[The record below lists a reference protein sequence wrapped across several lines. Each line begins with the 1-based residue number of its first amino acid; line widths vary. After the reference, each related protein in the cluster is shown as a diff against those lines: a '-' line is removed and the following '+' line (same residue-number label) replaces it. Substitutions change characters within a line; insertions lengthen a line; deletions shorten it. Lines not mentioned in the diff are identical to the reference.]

1 MLICVLS
8 TIEVRALGCYTD
20 RNIEEIG
27 DYFLSEIGSLSS
39 VKKREKALIATLTI
53 VLLVPLTSVTQ
64 ANAPSPGSASDPVIT
79 KSYFDQNSL
88 TQDQVKQLISAE
100 IAKIP
105 SSGNG
110 NGGSNGQSTGSF
122 AGSSS
127 LTVVQLKAG
136 QTLYAGAG
144 TEFIVRTGKTVA
156 VSNDEDGIPDVTSGK
171 DIPAGAAI
179 ENNHHLIFPRDTR
192 GIKPATNNT
201 ADIFVMV
208 RGSYSLFN
216 ADGSKVTT

>member
-1 MLICVLS
+1 MLILNS
-8 TIEVRALGCYTD
+8 FAGIIEGKA
-20 RNIEEIG
+20 
-27 DYFLSEIGSLSS
+27 
-39 VKKREKALIATLTI
+39 VKESNMKLYYKILITI
-53 VLLVPLTSVTQ
+53 VGILLVLPVYSTSQ
-64 ANAPSPGSASDPVIT
+64 ADAPAPGSASDPVIT

-88 TQDQVKQLISAE
+88 TQDQVKQLITA
-100 IAKIP
+100 ALANQP
-105 SSGNG
+105 VGGTGTGSGA
-110 NGGSNGQSTGSF
+110 STGS
-122 AGSSS
+122 AS

-192 GIKPATNNT
+192 GIKPAPKNT
-201 ADIFVMV
+201 AEIYVMV
-208 RGSYSLFN
+208 RGTYLLLN
-216 ADGSKVTT
+216 ADGSKVTP